1 MFSTKS
7 TESNTLLEILYR
19 QTEVP
24 KPLQDVASL
33 YKGTLNIQWWHTTG
47 RSTPKTRILEI
58 KFDTPHRYIH
68 SSSWYMVQQST
79 RLCMRPE
86 IIGEHNVVIDRWYKY
101 VDVRWKIM
109 ALKVENEAGKWHT
122 YDGGWEQISTLITGI
137 SLTCPFLLDISRW
150 YHLICCS
157 SYLQTV
163 I

>member
-33 YKGTLNIQWWHTTG
+33 YKGTLNIQWWHTTR

-58 KFDTPHRYIH
+58 KCDTPHRYIH

-86 IIGEHNVVIDRWYKY
+86 TIGEHKGLCGCQTKNYGIKSRKWSS
-101 VDVRWKIM
+101 
-109 ALKVENEAGKWHT
+109 KWHT
-122 YDGGWEQISTLITGI
+122 YDGGWGQISTLITGI
-137 SLTCPFLLDISRW
+137 SLTCPFQLDISRW